1 MRVGGAKNVSS
12 LISVLRVVVSR
23 SHPYSYPCSP
33 AMSAHELDHKH
44 GEDIHPAPVAL
55 HDLERQDSL
64 DKGVSRLDATD
75 LVTDAEENDLKRG
88 LAQRHVSMIALA
100 GECPE
105 EKRC

>member
-1 MRVGGAKNVSS
+1 
-12 LISVLRVVVSR
+12 
-23 SHPYSYPCSP
+23 
-33 AMSAHELDHKH
+33 MSAHELDHKY
-44 GEDIHPAPVAL
+44 GEDIQPAPVAL

-64 DKGVSRLDATD
+64 DKGISRLDATD

-105 EKRC
+105 EGLC